1 MEHRLYR
8 DKAKAIAG
16 GVAAGIGNFLKVDN
30 TIVRAIFVFLVI
42 FGRTAVFSSFL
53 VYCILW
59 IAIPPLPLNTYARD
73 DFETEYRIDPVTGM
87 PLTTNKATTRSS
99 TESSRIFGF
108 ILLALGIVFLA
119 DKFIDIDWNL
129 DRYWPIVLILAGV
142 VLLISNK
149 NKNTPTLEANY
160 QVKNEVQAGSNTI
173 SHSSA
178 GSTYNTE
185 NVPGTGSSSPGSSIN
200 GVTETEHSDL

>member
-16 GVAAGIGNFLKVDN
+16 GVAAGIGNFLKADP

-59 IAIPPLPLNTYARD
+59 IAIPPLPLNTYSGG
-73 DFETEYRIDPVTGM
+73 DFETDYRVDPVTGL
-87 PLTTNKATTRSS
+87 PLATNRATTRSS

-108 ILLALGIVFLA
+108 ILLALGLVFLA
-119 DKFIDIDWNL
+119 DKFIDIDWNF

-142 VLLISNK
+142 ALLVSNK
-149 NKNTPTLEANY
+149 NKNTSIVEADY
-160 QVKNEVQAGSNTI
+160 KVKNDVQAGSNKV
-173 SHSSA
+173 SHGSA
-178 GSTYNTE
+178 ESTYNTG
-185 NVPGTGSSSPGSSIN
+185 NVLGTGHSSPGSNIN
-200 GVTETEHSDL
+200 GATETEHRD